1 MAGLGISF
9 TGCSALATYRRA
21 FVSRPSITGTIII
34 PCMVVPV
41 MLRSRH
47 PHQPARRF
55 HHGLSRSA
63 ASSPSSFAAG
73 LEQLG

>member
-1 MAGLGISF
+1 
-9 TGCSALATYRRA
+9 
-21 FVSRPSITGTIII
+21 
-34 PCMVVPV
+34 MVVPV
-41 MLRSRH
+41 MLRSRY

-73 LEQLG
+73 LEQLRYELIDAVALAFVVFAGMAAGEAQRSVLVLQSR